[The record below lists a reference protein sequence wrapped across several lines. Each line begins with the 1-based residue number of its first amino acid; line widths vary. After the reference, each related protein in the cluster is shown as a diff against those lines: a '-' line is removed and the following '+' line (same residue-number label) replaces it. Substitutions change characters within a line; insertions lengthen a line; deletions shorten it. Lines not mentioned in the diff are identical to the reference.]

1 AGDAVIEF
9 PATVQDIM
17 RARIDR
23 LEEPVKRTVQTAAVI
38 GREFGLR
45 LLTRLSD
52 MAAGVENYLGTLKA
66 QELDPEKSFFP
77 ELEYIFKHAVI
88 QDVAYQSLLTQ
99 RRQQLHGAIGR
110 AIEELDVDRVEE
122 HAAILAYHYARST
135 QRDKAVAYSLRAG
148 DRATRLYAHAE
159 ATTHYMQ
166 ALTLA

>member
-1 AGDAVIEF
+1 MRRHGSLHWAGNAVIEF

-45 LLTRLSD
+45 LLTQLSD
-52 MAAGVENYLGTLKA
+52 MAAEVEHYLDTLKH
-66 QELDPEKSFFP
+66 QELIYEKRFFP

-88 QDVAYQSLLTQ
+88 QDMAYQSLLTQ

-110 AIEELDVDRVEE
+110 AIEELDADRVEE
-122 HAAILAYHYARST
+122 HAAILAYHRAR
-135 QRDKAVAYSLRAG
+135 AYLI
-148 DRATRLYAHAE
+148 
-159 ATTHYMQ
+159 Q
-166 ALTLA
+166 AIGMFQQMG